1 MDTYFDIFKRLRNG
15 KPLWITT
22 VPGIEEAR
30 VRVNRLGVVA
40 PGEYLIYSQRKGV
53 IVEYVTASAANS
65 APRLRRLL
73 HPAPL
78 RSAVTA

>member
-1 MDTYFDIFKRLRNG
+1 MDTYFDIFKRVRNG

-30 VRVNRLGVVA
+30 MRVNRLGVVA

-53 IVEYVTASAANS
+53 IVEYVNS
-65 APRLRRLL
+65 
-73 HPAPL
+73 
-78 RSAVTA
+78 

>member
-1 MDTYFDIFKRLRNG
+1 MDTYFDIFKRVRNG

-30 VRVNRLGVVA
+30 MRVSRLGVVA

-53 IVEYVTASAANS
+53 IVEYVNS
-65 APRLRRLL
+65 
-73 HPAPL
+73 
-78 RSAVTA
+78 

>member
-1 MDTYFDIFKRLRNG
+1 MHTCFDIFKRLRNG

-22 VPGIEEAR
+22 VPEIEEAR

-53 IVEYVTASAANS
+53 IVEYVNC
-65 APRLRRLL
+65 
-73 HPAPL
+73 
-78 RSAVTA
+78 

>member
-1 MDTYFDIFKRLRNG
+1 MDTYFDIFKRLRDG

-40 PGEYLIYSQRKGV
+40 PGEYLIYSQRRGV
-53 IVEYVTASAANS
+53 IVEYVVS
-65 APRLRRLL
+65 
-73 HPAPL
+73 
-78 RSAVTA
+78 

>member
-53 IVEYVTASAANS
+53 IVEYVIS
-65 APRLRRLL
+65 
-73 HPAPL
+73 
-78 RSAVTA
+78 

>member
-1 MDTYFDIFKRLRNG
+1 MEPYFDIFKRLRDG

-22 VPGIEEAR
+22 VPGIEGAR

-53 IVEYVTASAANS
+53 IVEYVIS
-65 APRLRRLL
+65 
-73 HPAPL
+73 
-78 RSAVTA
+78 

>member
-1 MDTYFDIFKRLRNG
+1 MDTYFDIFKRIRNG

-22 VPGIEEAR
+22 VPGLEEAR

-53 IVEYVTASAANS
+53 IVEYVNS
-65 APRLRRLL
+65 
-73 HPAPL
+73 
-78 RSAVTA
+78 

>member
-1 MDTYFDIFKRLRNG
+1 MDTYFDIFKRVRNG

-22 VPGIEEAR
+22 VPGLEEAR

-53 IVEYVTASAANS
+53 IVEYVNS
-65 APRLRRLL
+65 
-73 HPAPL
+73 
-78 RSAVTA
+78 

>member
-1 MDTYFDIFKRLRNG
+1 MDTYFDIFKRVRNG

-22 VPGIEEAR
+22 VPGLEEAR

-53 IVEYVTASAANS
+53 IVEYVTS
-65 APRLRRLL
+65 
-73 HPAPL
+73 
-78 RSAVTA
+78 